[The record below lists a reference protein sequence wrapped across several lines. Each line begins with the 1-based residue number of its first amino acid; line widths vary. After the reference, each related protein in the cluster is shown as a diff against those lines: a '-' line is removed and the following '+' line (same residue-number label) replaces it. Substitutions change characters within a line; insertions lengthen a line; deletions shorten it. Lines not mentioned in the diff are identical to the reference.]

1 MNDRARE
8 QFDQHLEHVL
18 SHLPAAAHAILEE
31 VPLIVEDYPAD
42 EIMQSMNVTHREE
55 LCGLYDGVPLSQ
67 PEDRHAR
74 AQPDGIMIFREG
86 IVASSRDDK
95 GHVSTTELRRQIRI
109 TILHEIGHHFGMT
122 EEELEQI
129 GYG

>member
-1 MNDRARE
+1 MNLRTRE

-18 SHLPAAAHAILEE
+18 SNLPATAHQILEE
-31 VPLIVEDYPAD
+31 VPLIVEDYPSD
-42 EIMQSMNVTHREE
+42 ELMREMEVAQRDE

-74 AQPDGIMIFREG
+74 AHPDGIMIFREG
-86 IVASSRDDK
+86 VIASARDARGK
-95 GHVSTTELRRQIRI
+95 VTTLELRRQIRI

-122 EEELEQI
+122 EDELDEL